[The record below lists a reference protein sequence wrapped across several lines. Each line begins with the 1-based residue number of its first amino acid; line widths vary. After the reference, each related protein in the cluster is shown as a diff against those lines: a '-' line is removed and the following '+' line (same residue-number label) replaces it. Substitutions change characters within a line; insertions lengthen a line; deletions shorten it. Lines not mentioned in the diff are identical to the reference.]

1 MNRREN
7 MLSILNHKTHDHVGN
22 YKSDMCQVGGRLEI
36 FENGPIGGGTDG
48 FGCRW
53 LASDSALGQGVPAS
67 AKPVLEDVCDWEDI
81 VKFPDL
87 DQFDWEEQSKAQLAG
102 FDPDNQIIEYGM
114 WNGPF
119 LRLTHLM
126 GFENALCA
134 MHEEPEACFALLNA
148 IVDYKIRV
156 AERAVRYFRPDAICT
171 FDDVATERA
180 TFMSPEKY
188 RELIKPVHTR
198 FNSAVRE
205 MGVIP
210 NTHVCGKCEAIVP
223 DLVDEGSAAWE
234 ICQPE
239 NDLLALQAAVGDK
252 LAFIGGY
259 DMKGTFA
266 FKDKSE
272 EELRASVRETIDRYA
287 PGGNYA
293 IMGMILYSSLDK
305 FVRTMAIMTDEAL
318 KYGNNYYNR

>member
-1 MNRREN
+1 
-7 MLSILNHKTHDHVGN
+7 
-22 YKSDMCQVGGRLEI
+22 
-36 FENGPIGGGTDG
+36 
-48 FGCRW
+48 
-53 LASDSALGQGVPAS
+53 
-67 AKPVLEDVCDWEDI
+67 
-81 VKFPDL
+81 
-87 DQFDWEEQSKAQLAG
+87 
-102 FDPDNQIIEYGM
+102 
-114 WNGPF
+114 
-119 LRLTHLM
+119 
-126 GFENALCA
+126 
-134 MHEEPEACFALLNA
+134 
-148 IVDYKIRV
+148 
-156 AERAVRYFRPDAICT
+156 
-171 FDDVATERA
+171 
-180 TFMSPEKY
+180 
-188 RELIKPVHTR
+188 
-198 FNSAVRE
+198 